1 MQNWIELQHSYRN
14 IQKIAKDTLKLEYI
28 KCDLYHKFHA
38 KFDALNHSKAFNLL
52 LIFAPSFLF
61 TSLTLLVLY
70 PPSPLFF
77 HFLFSPL
84 LFYSPYCILP
94 SSRSC
99 RSSSLPP
106 ICPSPLLLP
115 LLPSIA
121 HPFSFPSFVPP
132 IFFYSSL
139 LLRSFRSYAKKSRH
153 GKFAFNI
160 TIRNYSK
167 KKAYETVYNRWIYE
181 HKMLRSRQEGMTT
194 TNTWQP
200 KKNWLNILNVFRC
213 AIWNAQNEKFT
224 ANVEIILLTLWH
236 TLGMRREETGQ
247 ECARV
252 RGTEK

>member
-1 MQNWIELQHSYRN
+1 MNFQFYSCWFRITWNGNCMQNWIELQHSYRN

-106 ICPSPLLLP
+106 ICPSPSPFHCSPFLLSFVRPTYLLLFVS
-115 LLPSIA
+115 PSPFLSKLRQKIA
-121 HPFSFPSFVPP
+121 
-132 IFFYSSL
+132 
-139 LLRSFRSYAKKSRH
+139 
-153 GKFAFNI
+153 
-160 TIRNYSK
+160 T
-167 KKAYETVYNRWIYE
+167 
-181 HKMLRSRQEGMTT
+181 RQ
-194 TNTWQP
+194 
-200 KKNWLNILNVFRC
+200 ICV
-213 AIWNAQNEKFT
+213 
-224 ANVEIILLTLWH
+224 
-236 TLGMRREETGQ
+236 
-247 ECARV
+247 
-252 RGTEK
+252 